1 MATAQ
6 LTDDELFSEL
16 KSFGFIPGP
25 VSENTRPV
33 YLKKLKKLREEQQ
46 QKGTRAGKNRNSGSI
61 INNSSG
67 GGNGS
72 YTAAGA
78 SGFEARPASRDV
90 KHLSPSSRSPG
101 GRPVLNE
108 KRTGGAGKFVLG
120 FSSDESD
127 VDDPKKKRGA
137 NHSGRRDRGSA
148 YQQQQQIRPT
158 TGADSATRKSLGV
171 AVSTSSNNSSPT
183 GLLEGRRSGPGSL
196 GWVDR
201 GKSSLEVSRAAEVKD
216 YDEEPEEEGDFQGE
230 TERDSRSLNGNR
242 ASYSLNTSSKLV
254 GGYSDSE
261 EEEEGEILYGQDR
274 QRDRRL
280 QQHYSRRSHSSK
292 PSPHRSARGSESGQ
306 ETTLGMEIRQ
316 NDTPGA
322 SRSRLDMMGGRGEED
337 DEEEEGKKR
346 GPGESSLSGSLL
358 RRHYPRGAIYVS
370 AVTGES
376 DRGSPGESS
385 GNNSPSS
392 AYNKNHI
399 DSGDGATSS
408 SSSSRF
414 SIGLRPR
421 FSNYN
426 SLSATYRSNHS
437 NHSGP
442 NHAYSQASLKQKHTV
457 PEDELLQQ
465 FKREEV
471 GSSTGGWGF
480 SAHYLSMFL
489 LMAACLFFLLLG
501 LMYLRMRGSG
511 ASEVDVVIKN
521 HPFGS
526 EFDSSY
532 NKMEKDTILKLL
544 LNLHDH
550 LAHIA
555 GQHDCT
561 DPEQQQANRSLSLE
575 EASDYLA
582 QQNEQYRDWVLLS
595 LEWIIRT
602 GEDVGIRL
610 IGDNPEETVAE
621 VSEVTRLESTHP
633 KMSFSCR
640 FRRAFFT
647 VIHRVLLILSV
658 IGLVW
663 GVFYYMKY
671 RWRREEE
678 ETRQMY
684 DMVERIIGALRIHNA
699 SCQENNDLQ
708 PYLPIPHVRDSLVQP
723 QDRKKLKKVWDRAVT
738 FLSANESRIRT
749 ESQRIGGAD
758 FLVWRWLQPSLSCDQ
773 ISLIPSKVWQGKA
786 FPLDRRNS
794 PPNSLTPCLKIRNM
808 FDPVMEVGEN
818 WHLAIHEAIL
828 EKCCDNDGIVHIAV
842 DKNSREGC
850 VYVKC
855 LSAEHSGKAFKA
867 LHGSWFDGK
876 LVTVKYLRLDRYHQR
891 FPQAQGCTTSLRP
904 SNTYMNTMSRL
915 RHHTSPDS
923 SSNSNSLG
931 FS

>member
-78 SGFEARPASRDV
+78 SGFGARPASRDV

-158 TGADSATRKSLGV
+158 TGAASATRKSLGV

-183 GLLEGRRSGPGSL
+183 GLLEERRSGPGSL

-201 GKSSLEVSRAAEVKD
+201 GKSSLEVSRAAEVKG

-242 ASYSLNTSSKLV
+242 ASYSLNTSSKVV
-254 GGYSDSE
+254 GDYSDSE
-261 EEEEGEILYGQDR
+261 EEEEEEGGIIYGQDR

-322 SRSRLDMMGGRGEED
+322 SRSRLDMMGGREE

-408 SSSSRF
+408 SSSRF

-426 SLSATYRSNHS
+426 SLSATYRPNHS

-442 NHAYSQASLKQKHTV
+442 NHAYSQASLKQKYTV

-532 NKMEKDTILKLL
+532 NKTEKDTILKLL

-561 DPEQQQANRSLSLE
+561 DPEQQQANRSLSLK

-891 FPQAQGCTTSLRP
+891 FPQAQGCTTSLKP